1 MNNLKLHIEYL
12 GEPEIEVG
20 RGLTGYDPKRILP
33 VGGPL
38 GMGRTEKTKMVR
50 LGLVA
55 LLSEVDSVQS
65 WIDQMHGLLIDDETN
80 ARRFHEFPGLEKAFH
95 SRFEIPDSCIRVLDE
110 NDIKIALELPVH
122 ERFSR
127 LLTIYTDAIDSLFVD
142 QGPDCILVCFPE
154 GVASLRVANPGL
166 TYQERRL
173 LERMRDEDNDRQL
186 DLFEPTP
193 AEKKAAEELIPQA
206 DDLLFRNFHRALKAR
221 CMLKP
226 NCVPLQVLRRHTYI
240 QEEAIQS
247 RATRAWNLAVA
258 VYYKAGN
265 IPWKPHNLPA
275 DTCFVGISF
284 HHLKR
289 RSGDIVYSSL
299 AQAFSN
305 EVEPFA
311 LKGESVPRDQVRHKR
326 PYLTER
332 QSALLAHRVLEEY
345 KSRRGGTFPQRVVT
359 HKTSRFEPEEIAGFQ
374 GEFLPKVSACDLVWL
389 VPTGFRLLRR
399 GVEEPLRGTLCTIA
413 DEHNYLFTTGYVR
426 WWHEYPGPHI
436 PSPLQIG
443 VSGGQS
449 DVEARARE
457 ILALT
462 KMNWNS
468 ADGIG
473 RNPITL
479 SFARRVGIT
488 MTEIE
493 ENETPNPL
501 YRFYM

>member
-1 MNNLKLHIEYL
+1 VEYL

-20 RGLTGYDPKRILP
+20 RSVTGNDPKRILP
-33 VGGPL
+33 VGGPF
-38 GMGRTEKTKMVR
+38 GMGSTEKTKTIR

-55 LLSEVDSVQS
+55 LPFETGSVQS
-65 WIDQMHGLLIDDETN
+65 WLEQMHGLLIDDESN
-80 ARRFHEFPGLEKAFH
+80 FRRFHEFPGLEKAFH
-95 SRFEIPDSCIRVLDE
+95 SRFEMPNRWIRALDE
-110 NDIKIALELPVH
+110 NELKLALQLPAN
-122 ERFSR
+122 ESFSR
-127 LLTIYTDAIDSLFVD
+127 LLRIYTEAIASMYVD
-142 QGPDCILVCFPE
+142 QGPDCVFVCFPE
-154 GVASLRVANPGL
+154 EVASLRVANTAL
-166 TYQERRL
+166 TYRERRL
-173 LERMRDEDNDRQL
+173 LGRLRGEEDDRQL
-186 DLFEPTP
+186 DLFEPTLE
-193 AEKKAAEELIPQA
+193 EKRAAEDLIPQA

-226 NCVPLQVLRRHTYI
+226 NCVPLQILRRHTYI

-258 VYYKAGN
+258 TYYKAGN
-265 IPWKPHNLPA
+265 IPWKPHSLPS

-299 AQAFSN
+299 AQAFSS

-311 LKGESVPRDQVRHKR
+311 LKGESIPYDQVRNKR
-326 PYLTER
+326 PYLTEN
-332 QSALLAHRVLEEY
+332 QSASLARRVLDEY
-345 KSRRGGTFPQRVVT
+345 RVRMTGVLPKRVVV
-359 HKTSRFEPEEIAGFQ
+359 HKTSRFEPEETAGFE
-374 GEFLPKVSACDLVWL
+374 GELLSKVSACDLVWL

-399 GVEEPLRGTLCTIA
+399 GTEEPLRGTLCSVA
-413 DEHNYLFTTGYVR
+413 DEHRYLFTTGYVR
-426 WWHEYPGPHI
+426 WWREYPGPHI

-443 VSGGQS
+443 VSGRQS